1 MIYYTSTDLPV
12 AEKLAKAF
20 EAKYPGIAVR
30 VERTGAERV
39 FQRIGQEYSSNIH
52 AVDVVNSSDAAHFIV
67 WKRDGILAPYVPEEV
82 AKFYPAEHRD
92 PDGQFASFRVWL
104 SIIAYNT
111 NLVKAE
117 DAPKSFAD
125 LLDPKWKGK
134 IVKAHPGYSGTI
146 MTATYQMQRDLGW
159 SFFEQLAKQNI
170 MQVQSSADPPKKLDL
185 GERAVMADGNEYNI
199 FQMKEAGR
207 PVEPVYATEGSPL
220 IIGPN
225 GIFKDA
231 PQSERGKAV
240 PVVQPQPRGPAAHH
254 RCRRPALGACADG
267 REGGAQA
274 AQGHQDH
281 EGRRR
286 GGRERERIRSR
297 RATPR
302 SSASDPNDLR
312 TAQNFRRR
320 NACRKDRRAASRARL
335 PAATTRKCEDLLID
349 VVGLCVTAR
358 NEDYVRSALAGC
370 DDDGPCTAIGH
381 ARTLTAAG
389 AAFVNGT
396 AAHGEDF
403 DDTFEGGPVHAG
415 AVIVPAVLAA
425 CERHNP
431 DGRMALIGIAVG
443 TEVLCRLSL
452 VVPKAV
458 HKAGFHPTA
467 VFGAMG
473 AAAGVG
479 AALGLNARQIVD
491 ALGIAGSMAGG
502 IIEYLAEGAWT
513 KRLHAGWAAQSG
525 IRAALLARGGF
536 VGPRTVFEGVHGL
549 FHGFAHT
556 TEGDYDALTGD
567 FGTRWVTDTLA
578 FKPYPCGTMAQPYID
593 CARRLAARGI
603 KPEDVAEIVCEVAEG
618 TVHRLWEPL
627 ADKQRPRNGY
637 AAKFAVP
644 YLLATGFVHGGVG
657 LGAFT
662 ESAIRDPR
670 VLALAA
676 KVKFVIDPDNP
687 YPNNY
692 TGHIRAT
699 LKDGSVIEERQPYLR
714 GGAQEP
720 LTRQDVTDKF
730 ALNAQHGGWSK
741 AQSDAALKLMAGL
754 YRDKIDLSS
763 LRG

>member
-1 MIYYTSTDLPV
+1 MSLPEISV
-12 AEKLAKAF
+12 AESLA
-20 EAKYPGIAVR
+20 
-30 VERTGAERV
+30 
-39 FQRIGQEYSSNIH
+39 Q
-52 AVDVVNSSDAAHFIV
+52 
-67 WKRDGILAPYVPEEV
+67 
-82 AKFYPAEHRD
+82 
-92 PDGQFASFRVWL
+92 
-104 SIIAYNT
+104 
-111 NLVKAE
+111 
-117 DAPKSFAD
+117 
-125 LLDPKWKGK
+125 K
-134 IVKAHPGYSGTI
+134 IVVLKPES
-146 MTATYQMQRDLGW
+146 L
-159 SFFEQLAKQNI
+159 
-170 MQVQSSADPPKKLDL
+170 
-185 GERAVMADGNEYNI
+185 
-199 FQMKEAGR
+199 
-207 PVEPVYATEGSPL
+207 
-220 IIGPN
+220 
-225 GIFKDA
+225 
-231 PQSERGKAV
+231 
-240 PVVQPQPRGPAAHH
+240 
-254 RCRRPALGACADG
+254 
-267 REGGAQA
+267 
-274 AQGHQDH
+274 
-281 EGRRR
+281 
-286 GGRERERIRSR
+286 
-297 RATPR
+297 
-302 SSASDPNDLR
+302 
-312 TAQNFRRR
+312 
-320 NACRKDRRAASRARL
+320 L
-335 PAATTRKCEDLLID
+335 PATTRKCEDVLTD

-358 NEDYVRSALAGC
+358 NEDYIKSAIAGC
-370 DDDGPCTAIGH
+370 DDAGPCTAIGH

-415 AVIVPAVLAA
+415 AVVVPAVLAA

-502 IIEYLAEGAWT
+502 LIEYLAEGAWT

-525 IRAALLARGGF
+525 MRAALLARGGF
-536 VGPRTVFEGVHGL
+536 VGPRKVFEGVHGL

-556 TEGDYDALTGD
+556 TKGDYDALTGD
-567 FGTRWVTDTLA
+567 FGARWVTDTLA

-603 KPEDVAEIVCEVAEG
+603 KTEDISEIVCEVAEG

-627 ADKQRPRNGY
+627 ADKQRPPNGY

-662 ESAIRDPR
+662 EGAIRDPR

-676 KVKFVIDPDNP
+676 RVKYVIDPQNP

-692 TGHIRAT
+692 TGHVRAT
-699 LKDGSVIEERQPYLR
+699 LKDGSVVEERQPYLR
-714 GGAQEP
+714 GGAHEP
-720 LTRQDVTDKF
+720 LTRQDVIGKF
-730 ALNAQHGGWSK
+730 LLNAEHGGWSR
-741 AQSDAALKLMAGL
+741 ARSDAALDLLATLYAG
-754 YRDKIDLSS
+754 RIDLSS

>member
-1 MIYYTSTDLPV
+1 MSSGLPRISV
-12 AEKLAKAF
+12 AEALAARIVALK
-20 EAKYPGIAVR
+20 PGA
-30 VERTGAERV
+30 
-39 FQRIGQEYSSNIH
+39 
-52 AVDVVNSSDAAHFIV
+52 
-67 WKRDGILAPYVPEEV
+67 
-82 AKFYPAEHRD
+82 
-92 PDGQFASFRVWL
+92 
-104 SIIAYNT
+104 
-111 NLVKAE
+111 
-117 DAPKSFAD
+117 
-125 LLDPKWKGK
+125 
-134 IVKAHPGYSGTI
+134 
-146 MTATYQMQRDLGW
+146 
-159 SFFEQLAKQNI
+159 
-170 MQVQSSADPPKKLDL
+170 
-185 GERAVMADGNEYNI
+185 
-199 FQMKEAGR
+199 
-207 PVEPVYATEGSPL
+207 
-220 IIGPN
+220 
-225 GIFKDA
+225 
-231 PQSERGKAV
+231 
-240 PVVQPQPRGPAAHH
+240 
-254 RCRRPALGACADG
+254 
-267 REGGAQA
+267 
-274 AQGHQDH
+274 
-281 EGRRR
+281 
-286 GGRERERIRSR
+286 
-297 RATPR
+297 
-302 SSASDPNDLR
+302 
-312 TAQNFRRR
+312 
-320 NACRKDRRAASRARL
+320 L

-358 NEDYVRSALAGC
+358 NEDYIRSALAGC

-381 ARTLTAAG
+381 PRTLTSAG

-431 DGRMALIGIAVG
+431 DGRTALIGIAVG

-479 AALGLNARQIVD
+479 AALGLNTRQIVD

-549 FHGFAHT
+549 FNGFAHT
-556 TEGDYDALTGD
+556 AGGDYAALTGD

-603 KPEDVAEIVCEVAEG
+603 KAEEVADIVSEVAEG

-637 AAKFAVP
+637 AAKFATP

-662 ESAIRDPR
+662 ESAIRDAR

-692 TGHIRAT
+692 TGHISAT
-699 LKDGSVIEERQPYLR
+699 MKDGSVIEERQPYLR
-714 GGAQEP
+714 GGAREP

-730 ALNAQHGGWSK
+730 VLNAQYGGWSDV
-741 AQSDAALKLMAGL
+741 QSNAALKLMAGL

>member
-1 MIYYTSTDLPV
+1 MTSGLPKTSV
-12 AEKLAKAF
+12 AETLAQKIAGL
-20 EAKYPGIAVR
+20 KPGV
-30 VERTGAERV
+30 
-39 FQRIGQEYSSNIH
+39 
-52 AVDVVNSSDAAHFIV
+52 
-67 WKRDGILAPYVPEEV
+67 
-82 AKFYPAEHRD
+82 
-92 PDGQFASFRVWL
+92 
-104 SIIAYNT
+104 
-111 NLVKAE
+111 
-117 DAPKSFAD
+117 
-125 LLDPKWKGK
+125 
-134 IVKAHPGYSGTI
+134 
-146 MTATYQMQRDLGW
+146 
-159 SFFEQLAKQNI
+159 
-170 MQVQSSADPPKKLDL
+170 
-185 GERAVMADGNEYNI
+185 
-199 FQMKEAGR
+199 
-207 PVEPVYATEGSPL
+207 
-220 IIGPN
+220 
-225 GIFKDA
+225 
-231 PQSERGKAV
+231 
-240 PVVQPQPRGPAAHH
+240 
-254 RCRRPALGACADG
+254 
-267 REGGAQA
+267 
-274 AQGHQDH
+274 
-281 EGRRR
+281 
-286 GGRERERIRSR
+286 
-297 RATPR
+297 
-302 SSASDPNDLR
+302 
-312 TAQNFRRR
+312 
-320 NACRKDRRAASRARL
+320 L

-349 VVGLCVTAR
+349 VVGLCLTAR
-358 NEDYVRSALAGC
+358 NEGYARSALAGC
-370 DDDGPCTAIGH
+370 DDDGPCTVIGH
-381 ARTLTAAG
+381 GRALTAAG

-431 DGRMALIGIAVG
+431 DGRMALTGIAVG
-443 TEVLCRLSL
+443 SEVLCRLSL

-467 VFGAMG
+467 IFGAMG

-479 AALGLNARQIVD
+479 AALGLTAKEIVD

-525 IRAALLARGGF
+525 IRAALLARQGF

-556 TEGDYDALTGD
+556 IKGDYEALTGD

-593 CARRLAARGI
+593 CARRLAARGVAA
-603 KPEDVAEIVCEVAEG
+603 EDIEEIVCEVAEG

-662 ESAIRDPR
+662 EAAIRDAA
-670 VLALAA
+670 VLALAS

-692 TGHIRAT
+692 TGHVRAT

-720 LTRQDVTDKF
+720 LTRPDVTDKF
-730 ALNAQHGGWSK
+730 ALNARHGGWSK
-741 AQSDAALKLMAGL
+741 SQSDAALKLLAGL
-754 YRDKIDLSS
+754 YGGKIDLGG
-763 LRG
+763 LRA